1 MRVSVSETGRFDGPE
16 SGALWGLDPNTDV
29 LVRPPATSMQ
39 LKDFF
44 ELTKSSNDSAN
55 SASGEGAV
63 KETFYLEY
71 LALTQYLGKARDSVF
86 CFIFMNIFLMF
97 LFLSYSYSYIYSH
110 PHPHPDSDLNPCS
123 NPTFSSHLLTL
134 PSHPTLSRHHLS
146 PF

>member
-63 KETFYLEY
+63 KEIFYLEY
-71 LALTQYLGKARDSVF
+71 LALTQYLGKVRDDVLV
-86 CFIFMNIFLMF
+86 FIFILMKTLFMYLF
-97 LFLSYSYSYIYSH
+97 LFSFLI
-110 PHPHPDSDLNPCS
+110 LI
-123 NPTFSSHLLTL
+123 FILIRTL
-134 PSHPTLSRHHLS
+134 ILVRV
-146 PF
+146 